1 MIISLVF
8 KTVYAHLYTY
18 IHVFKCP
25 QRPEV
30 RFTQLLK
37 IELQVI
43 MSDIEAG
50 IQLASSR
57 RAGCTLDHRANSLG
71 LDLSLNCMWVWKF
84 CDVPSQSLK
93 KPLRNSRVFLKGGKQ
108 KLGGSSYP
116 GNSTE
121 RVKSMLC
128 LELVSSHSKNLY
140 QEDKSLVLRSY
151 VMWSLLH
158 KRIYVCFLIPLG
170 SPGPKYVTLPS

>member
-1 MIISLVF
+1 MH
-8 KTVYAHLYTY
+8 TYTY
-18 IHVFKCP
+18 THISMYSSAHRG
-25 QRPEV
+25 QRSDSPNS
-30 RFTQLLK
+30 LK

-71 LDLSLNCMWVWKF
+71 LDLSLNCMRVWEF

-108 KLGGSSYP
+108 KLGG
-116 GNSTE
+116 
-121 RVKSMLC
+121 
-128 LELVSSHSKNLY
+128 
-140 QEDKSLVLRSY
+140 
-151 VMWSLLH
+151 
-158 KRIYVCFLIPLG
+158 
-170 SPGPKYVTLPS
+170 